1 MASADQVARLLALV
15 PYLQAHPDADL
26 AETARVFRVTPKQ
39 LVADLEVLWYCG
51 LPGGLPGDLIEI
63 DMDAIESEGRIRLTN
78 ADYLARPMRFT
89 LDEALSLVVGLRA
102 VRELADQNTV
112 AAVDSILAKLEL
124 LTGEPARGMVGFAET
139 SGAAAVR
146 DVLVRGIAEGRAV
159 RLTYDGSTRAQT
171 TTPLVDPVGL
181 ATRDGFGYLD
191 AWSHERGDWRTF
203 RVDRIADAE
212 LTDQPTT
219 DHGQPPRGEGSWLEN
234 RAAAQ
239 VVRLELDERARWVAE
254 YYPVRGVTHL
264 PGGLAVELLVA
275 DPAWLRGLLLRL
287 GPRVRSVEPARLADS
302 AAAAAREALAAYQR
316 LSASAR
322 VEP

>member
-26 AETARVFRVTPKQ
+26 AETARVFRVPPKQ

-102 VRELADQNTV
+102 VRELAGGDTV
-112 AAVDSILAKLEL
+112 AAVDSILAKLEA
-124 LTGEPARGMVGFAET
+124 LTGAPASGIVGFAEST
-139 SGAAAVR
+139 GPAAVR

-191 AWSHERGDWRTF
+191 AWSHDRRDWRTF

-212 LTDQPTT
+212 LTDTPVT
-219 DHGQPPRGEGSWLEN
+219 DHGPAPQGPGSWLDN
-234 RAAAQ
+234 REAQ
-239 VVRLELDERARWVAE
+239 VVRLDLDERARWVAE
-254 YYPVRGVTHL
+254 YYPVRSVVPL
-264 PGGLAVELLVA
+264 PGGGVRVELLVA

-287 GPRVRSVEPARLADS
+287 GPRVRSVDPATLIPS
-302 AAAAAREALAAYQR
+302 AAAAASETLAAYQR
-316 LSASAR
+316 LSPWDK